1 MNKKFFENMKLF
13 ANVVAW
19 VGGICVVIM
28 LITCVWVDVPAYSA
42 YSSLSTRSA
51 FSWTGLV
58 STLGVAVATFA
69 GYYIVKGIALLGIK
83 AYSEEEPQSGNS
95 QISEHSDPG
104 DKKSSKHVLSDISVA
119 KAQKQKPN
127 MYYVI
132 IGVLVLAELAI
143 GLSLFFS

>member
-42 YSSLSTRSA
+42 EQV
-51 FSWTGLV
+51 SWTGLV
-58 STLGVAVATFA
+58 STLGVALATFA
-69 GYYIVKGIALLGIK
+69 GYYIMKGIALLGIK

-95 QISEHSDPG
+95 QISGHSDPG
-104 DKKSSKHVLSDISVA
+104 DEKSSKLVPSDISA
-119 KAQKQKPN
+119 AEAQKQKPN

-132 IGVLVLAELAI
+132 IGVLVLAALAI

>member
-19 VGGICVVIM
+19 AGGICVVIM

-58 STLGVAVATFA
+58 STLGVALATFA

-95 QISEHSDPG
+95 QISGHSDPG
-104 DKKSSKHVLSDISVA
+104 DEKSSKLVPSDISVA
-119 KAQKQKPN
+119 EAQKQKPN

-132 IGVLVLAELAI
+132 IGVLVLAALAI

>member
-1 MNKKFFENMKLF
+1 MYNYFFENMKLF

-19 VGGICVVIM
+19 AGGICVVIM

-58 STLGVAVATFA
+58 STLGVALATFA

-104 DKKSSKHVLSDISVA
+104 DEKSSR
-119 KAQKQKPN
+119 
-127 MYYVI
+127 
-132 IGVLVLAELAI
+132 
-143 GLSLFFS
+143 

>member
-1 MNKKFFENMKLF
+1 MKLF

-132 IGVLVLAELAI
+132 IGVLVLAALAI

>member
-58 STLGVAVATFA
+58 STLGVAVAT
-69 GYYIVKGIALLGIK
+69 
-83 AYSEEEPQSGNS
+83 
-95 QISEHSDPG
+95 
-104 DKKSSKHVLSDISVA
+104 LS
-119 KAQKQKPN
+119 
-127 MYYVI
+127 
-132 IGVLVLAELAI
+132 
-143 GLSLFFS
+143 

>member
-19 VGGICVVIM
+19 AGGICVVIM

-132 IGVLVLAELAI
+132 IGVLVLAALAI

>member
-19 VGGICVVIM
+19 AGGICVVIM

-58 STLGVAVATFA
+58 STLGVALATFA

-83 AYSEEEPQSGNS
+83 AYSAEGPPSGNS

-104 DKKSSKHVLSDISVA
+104 DEKSSR
-119 KAQKQKPN
+119 
-127 MYYVI
+127 
-132 IGVLVLAELAI
+132 
-143 GLSLFFS
+143 

>member
-13 ANVVAW
+13 ANIVAW
-19 VGGICVVIM
+19 VGGVCVVIM
-28 LITCVWVDVPAYSA
+28 LVTCVWVKVPDYST
-42 YSSLSTRSA
+42 YSSLSMGQA
-51 FSWTGLV
+51 FSWTGLA

-69 GYYIVKGIALLGIK
+69 GYYIMKGIALLGIK

-104 DKKSSKHVLSDISVA
+104 DEKSSKLVPPDISEA
-119 KAQKQKPN
+119 EAQKQKPN

-132 IGVLVLAELAI
+132 IGVLVLAALAI

>member
-19 VGGICVVIM
+19 AGGICVVIM

-95 QISEHSDPG
+95 QISQHSDPG

-132 IGVLVLAELAI
+132 IGVLVLAALAI